1 MTSFSA
7 EKANKDANLDDLV
20 KLKRKIASQ
29 QGELRSLRSENTKLI
44 KQIDKF
50 VESLDSYSAISSFSD
65 TVSLK
70 KDKRVNKEK
79 TEATAVICFSDW
91 HVGENVV
98 KKKTNGLNSYSPA
111 IAKYRA
117 EQCSRNAVTLLKQN
131 LQVADITHTI
141 IWLGG
146 DFITGYL
153 HQELSETNAMGPV
166 EEAYYAYELIAQSLS
181 TISNSGAGGKITV
194 VCNRGNHGR
203 TTKKMQY
210 KNDDQTSFES
220 FIYWCLRDRFPE
232 LNWVI
237 NSSDI
242 TYLKISRKFI
252 LRFIHGH
259 QIRYN
264 GGVGGISVPL
274 RKWIAK
280 QQDSVHADFTVLGHF
295 HQRQM
300 GPDFLVNGSTKGY
313 DEFAQSHGFSY
324 EPPQQSFFLV
334 DHEYNMVST
343 SNPIFS

>member
-7 EKANKDANLDDLV
+7 EKANKSSILDETV
-20 KLKRKIASQ
+20 KLKRKLASQ
-29 QGELRSLRSENTKLI
+29 QGELRSLRRENTRLI
-44 KQIDKF
+44 KQVDGL
-50 VESLDSYSAISSFSD
+50 VESFDSYAAISSHGD
-65 TVSLK
+65 VVSIK
-70 KDKRVNKEK
+70 KRKRSSKVK

-91 HVGENVV
+91 HVGENVL
-98 KKKTNGLNSYSPA
+98 KKKTNGLNAYSPV
-111 IAKYRA
+111 IAKHRA
-117 EQCSRNAVTLLKQN
+117 EECTKNAITLLQQN
-131 LQVADITHTI
+131 LQVADITSI
-141 IWLGG
+141 VVWLGG

-166 EEAYYAYELIAQSLS
+166 QEAYYAYELLAQSLS
-181 TISNSGAGGKITV
+181 EISQHNHGAKITV

-203 TTKKMQY
+203 TTQKMQY

-220 FIYWCLRDRFPE
+220 FIFWCLRDRFPE

-242 TYLKISRKFI
+242 TYLKLTRKFT

-259 QIRYN
+259 QVRYN

-280 QQDSVHADFTVLGHF
+280 QQDSMHADFTVLGHF

-334 DHEYNMVST
+334 DHKHNVVST
-343 SNPIFS
+343 SNPIFA